1 MMNGSII
8 TALLQWR
15 FQHSLMNAERLI
27 PFECL
32 VGTNAVRQPTPLLAI
47 CAKMAVHMRI
57 DKHFQDLFAT
67 QGGSIASLGRHLF
80 ERTPFASS

>member
-1 MMNGSII
+1 MNASII

-32 VGTNAVRQPTPLLAI
+32 ACTNAVRQLNSLLARR
-47 CAKMAVHMRI
+47 AKMAVHMRI
-57 DKHFQDLFAT
+57 DNHFQDLFAT

-80 ERTPFASS
+80 